1 MSGVGDRRPA
11 AGKDDAAACE
21 AVPHPATAAA
31 PALLVLRPAEQ
42 PLRPSV
48 SPAA

>member
-1 MSGVGDRRPA
+1 MAGVGERRPA
-11 AGKDDAAACE
+11 AGEDDTAAWE
-21 AVPHPATAAA
+21 AVLHPATAAA

-42 PLRPSV
+42 LLRPSV

>member
-1 MSGVGDRRPA
+1 MSGVGDRRRA

-31 PALLVLRPAEQ
+31 PALLVPRPAEQ
-42 PLRPSV
+42 LLRPPV